1 VRLSSLLRPVVALA
15 LALLVAG
22 CSGPSGDPSSTGN
35 GAPALTLGLSTYAPD
50 QRVTIPAISG
60 PTLDGSTLDL
70 HSFSGSVV
78 VLNVWA
84 SWCAECRSE
93 SPALATL
100 ATDPRLS
107 QVRFVGIDEQDKPAA
122 AQSFASAAGTTYPH
136 LVDPDGSLLARI
148 PLVPSTAIPSTVV
161 IDQEGRIAARVI
173 GVVDVAA
180 LRKELLTL
188 QRSG

>member
-1 VRLSSLLRPVVALA
+1 MGAVVTFAVAL
-15 LALLVAG
+15 LLVG
-22 CSGPSGDPSSTGN
+22 CGGSGGTPSSTTSGD
-35 GAPALTLGLSTYAPD
+35 PALTLGLSTYAPD
-50 QRVTIPAISG
+50 QRVALPAISG
-60 PTLDGSTLDL
+60 PTLDGPTLDL
-70 HSFSGSVV
+70 HSLSGSVV

-84 SWCAECRSE
+84 SWCSECRSE
-93 SPALATL
+93 SPALAKL

-122 AQSFASAAGTTYPH
+122 ARSFAAAAGTTYPH
-136 LVDPDGSLLARI
+136 LVDPDGSLLAQV

-161 IDQEGRIAARVI
+161 IDQNGRVAARVI
-173 GVVDVAA
+173 GAVDVAS